1 MPKKDKRKKQ
11 DVVAEVTDQLGKVA
25 VKLEKAVSKYLKIE
39 EEKAKEANEKTRQ
52 YIVRA
57 VGSNV
62 VVGGKTATTT
72 FKRKTRRIGSA

>member
-1 MPKKDKRKKQ
+1 MPKKDKDDGKNERKYKNLLKQ
-11 DVVAEVTDQLGKVA
+11 
-25 VKLEKAVSKYLKIE
+25 LEQAISE
-39 EEKAKEANEKTRQ
+39 SEKNAKEKTRQ

-72 FKRKTRRIGSA
+72 FKRKRG